1 MSEGSRF
8 RLIERLDDLADALL
22 TEDAP
27 GGDLTTEL
35 LGLHGRRA
43 HIGFSARTAMTIAG
57 VELAAAMLSRRG
69 AAATVLR
76 RSGGRVEA
84 GAALL
89 TGEGDATE
97 LHLAWKA
104 LQTLVE
110 VLPGMATAAR
120 AIVEAVE
127 AVDPNVRVACTR
139 KTFPGGRR
147 LTHLAVKAGEAIL
160 HRAGL
165 SETILV
171 FAEHRAFLGGES
183 LASIATRLRRAAPEK
198 KLAIEVAEAREAR
211 EAGFD
216 VIQLEKFPVAAVAE
230 VAAIARGRA
239 SPPLIAA
246 EGGVN
251 RRVRPR
257 RRRPD
262 RHQRPLCR
270 GASRCVRDDHRRRL
284 EHGEFKS
291 ICAFV
296 EADPA

>member
-8 RLIERLDDLADALL
+8 RLFERLDDLADALL

-27 GGDLTTEL
+27 GGDLTTES

-43 HIGFSARTAMTIAG
+43 HIGFSARTAMTVAG

-76 RSGGRVEA
+76 RSGDRVEA

-89 TGEGDATE
+89 TGEGDAAE

-104 LQTLVE
+104 SQTLVE
-110 VLPGMATAAR
+110 VLSGIATAAR

-147 LTHLAVKAGEAIL
+147 LTHLAVKAGGAIL

-183 LASIATRLRRAAPEK
+183 LASIATRLRRAAHEK
-198 KLAIEVAEAREAR
+198 KLAIEVGAVAEAREAIK
-211 EAGFD
+211 AGFD

-230 VAAIARGRA
+230 VAVVTVVRLGRLWSDRCRPTIACR
-239 SPPLIAA
+239 P
-246 EGGVN
+246 
-251 RRVRPR
+251 PR
-257 RRRPD
+257 RNVSFATKTSPSSRR
-262 RHQRPLCR
+262 
-270 GASRCVRDDHRRRL
+270 
-284 EHGEFKS
+284 
-291 ICAFV
+291 
-296 EADPA
+296 

>member
-1 MSEGSRF
+1 
-8 RLIERLDDLADALL
+8 
-22 TEDAP
+22 
-27 GGDLTTEL
+27 
-35 LGLHGRRA
+35 
-43 HIGFSARTAMTIAG
+43 MTVAG

-76 RSGGRVEA
+76 RSGDRVEA

-89 TGEGDATE
+89 TGEGDAAE

-104 LQTLVE
+104 SQTLVE
-110 VLPGMATAAR
+110 VLSGIATAAR

-147 LTHLAVKAGEAIL
+147 LTHLAVKAGGAIL

-198 KLAIEVAEAREAR
+198 KLAIEVGAVAEAREAI

-246 EGGVN
+246 AGGVN
-251 RRVRPR
+251 AANAAEYVRAGAGLIVTSAPYSAPPR
-257 RRRPD
+257 D
-262 RHQRPLCR
+262 V
-270 GASRCVRDDHRRRL
+270 CVTITGDD
-284 EHGEFKS
+284 
-291 ICAFV
+291 
-296 EADPA
+296 